1 MLYIFSIQNI
11 NDECV
16 RFLIYTLFR
25 ILEEDSKKLGER
37 NVTDVNFCTGK
48 RNIG

>member
-1 MLYIFSIQNI
+1 MLYIFSKPNI
-11 NDECV
+11 HDERV

-25 ILEEDSKKLGER
+25 ILEEGSKKLGER
-37 NVTDVNFCTGK
+37 NVTVVNFCTGK